1 MAQLPGP
8 VFQVNVLFEDND
20 HSISL
25 YDAEPG
31 GLVAIIVNTGTNAK
45 YLRAFSTANLRA
57 TQLTKTK
64 PDYYRLAESLYLAP
78 AGGTHELQIYS
89 SLRGMNQPE
98 AIATA
103 EAAHHYLTNVN
114 SGPEKFTQV
123 LSRGLVMLCKDKPM
137 GLQAVT
143 RLGKWLVE
151 NNPNRPKLKSA
162 CVLVVKHLEFTT

>member
-8 VFQVNVLFEDND
+8 VFQVNVHFEGND

-31 GLVAIIVNTGTNAK
+31 GLVAIVVNTGTNAK
-45 YLRAFSTANLRA
+45 YIRAFSTANLRA
-57 TQLTKTK
+57 TQVTKTK

-78 AGGTHELQIYS
+78 AGGTHELQIHS
-89 SLRGMNQPE
+89 SLRGMSQPE

-103 EAAHHYLTNVN
+103 EAAHHYLTNAS

-151 NNPNRPKLKSA
+151 NNPNRPKV
-162 CVLVVKHLEFTT
+162 VLPA